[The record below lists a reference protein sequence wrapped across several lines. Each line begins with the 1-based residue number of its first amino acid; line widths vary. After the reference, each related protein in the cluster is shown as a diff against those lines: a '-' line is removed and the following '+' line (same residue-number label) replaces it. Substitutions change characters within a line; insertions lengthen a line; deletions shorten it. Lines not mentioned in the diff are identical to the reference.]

1 MKRPL
6 IFSLKKIVILLFAML
21 PFSNQSV
28 VFAGELDSLL
38 NLAVKEKDIKNYN
51 IKYLEYVNKLSSR
64 NRDSAAKLLLD
75 YEVLCKKRKDDFGYA
90 RSVALR
96 AWFKN
101 YEGLYEEGIKLLWE
115 AIGIQKRIGDSSGL
129 ANSFNKMGVVHLRFN
144 KLDYAEKYLTISA
157 NYFLKLTD
165 TVKIDMSYNNLGIL
179 YGELKKYDKSIE
191 YFHKTVVLRERTNRF
206 YWVAYAYYNIAAT
219 YETIN
224 QKDSARL
231 YFDKS
236 LYTFKNRTEN
246 GLVPPMVTVG
256 YAKFLYNSG
265 NYKLAEY
272 YGNLGL
278 KDAKEINHKEVLL
291 TAYSLLSDVYSKLRK
306 FENAFNSQLE
316 YIELKEFIDSSSNV
330 AQIAE
335 IEEKY
340 NNSEKEVEIAKLKTE
355 NLEVD
360 NRAKSF
366 QLYFISLVFVLILAF
381 GIVWFFWQK
390 RSQSEKLKAAELN
403 AKIAEAKM
411 FALKAQ
417 MNPHFIFNCINTAQN
432 FVLNAQTEKAFDYLS
447 NFAKLFRL
455 VMENSAKPF
464 IPLEDELQQIR
475 LYIELESIRFDRK
488 FSYKIFVDPELE
500 QGVFE
505 IPGMVLQPIIE
516 NAIGHGLIN
525 RKTAGGELSIQ
536 FSLLKD
542 LIHCEI
548 EDNGVGRKLAA
559 EIKAKKSVHYSSAAI
574 PNIKERLI
582 MLSGNY
588 HLEIV
593 DLYNDDGPSGTKV
606 ILDLPYK

>member
-6 IFSLKKIVILLFAML
+6 NLSLKKVVILLIAIL
-21 PFSNQSV
+21 PFFNQNV
-28 VFAGELDSLL
+28 VFGGELDSLL
-38 NLAVKEKDIKNYN
+38 NLAVKEKDVKNYN
-51 IKYLEYVNKLSSR
+51 IRYLEYVNKLSAR

-75 YEVLCKKRKDDFGYA
+75 YEVLCKKRKDEFGYA

-144 KLDYAEKYLTISA
+144 RLDYAEKYLTISA

-165 TVKIDMSYNNLGIL
+165 TIKIDMCYNNLGIL

-191 YFHKTVVLRERTNRF
+191 YFHKTVVLREKTNRF
-206 YWVAYAYYNIAAT
+206 YWVAYAYFNIAAT
-219 YETIN
+219 YETMN
-224 QKDSARL
+224 QKDSASL
-231 YFDKS
+231 YFEKA
-236 LYTFKNRTEN
+236 LFTFKNRTEN
-246 GLVPPMVTVG
+246 GLVPPMVSVG
-256 YAKFLYNSG
+256 YARFLYNSG

-272 YGNLGL
+272 YGNLGMR
-278 KDAKEINHKEVLL
+278 DAKEINHKEVLL
-291 TAYSLLSDVYSKLRK
+291 SAYSLLSDVYSKLRK

-316 YIELKEFIDSSSNV
+316 YIELKEFIDSSTNV

-360 NRAKSF
+360 NKAKSF
-366 QLYFISLVFVLILAF
+366 RLYFVSLVFVLIVAI
-381 GIVWFFWQK
+381 GIIWFFWQK

-432 FVLNAQTEKAFDYLS
+432 FVLNEQTEKAFEYLS

-475 LYIELESIRFDRK
+475 LYIELESIRFERK
-488 FSYKIFVDPELE
+488 FTYKIFVDPELE

-505 IPGMVLQPIIE
+505 VPGMVLQPIIE

-525 RKTAGGELSIQ
+525 RKTAGGELSIE
-536 FSLLKD
+536 FSLLND

-548 EDNGVGRKLAA
+548 VDNGVGRKVAA
-559 EIKAKKSVHYSSAAI
+559 EIKAKKSIHYSSAAI

-588 HLEIV
+588 HMEIV
-593 DLYNDDGPSGTKV
+593 DLYNDEGASGTKV